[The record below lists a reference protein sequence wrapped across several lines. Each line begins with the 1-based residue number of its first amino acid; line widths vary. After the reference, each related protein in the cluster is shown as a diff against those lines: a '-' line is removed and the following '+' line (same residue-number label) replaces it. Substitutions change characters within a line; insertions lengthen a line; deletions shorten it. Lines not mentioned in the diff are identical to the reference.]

1 MSIDA
6 MRSYILNRYPG
17 WNKIYVMPPDQVI
30 AIYHSMVERES
41 KKQEVKKARRIPKE
55 TPGYQFTIF
64 DLMKED

>member
-1 MSIDA
+1 MGIDA

-30 AIYHSMVERES
+30 AIYHSIVERES
-41 KKQEVKKARRIPKE
+41 KKHDAKKARRIPKE

-64 DLMKED
+64 DFMKED